1 MDRRTFVASG
11 VALTG
16 GAIALSTTVASPAN
30 AAVRTAKTVTPGARG
45 GHYWPN
51 LAPLKATAFLKLP
64 PGAVQPRGW
73 LRTQLNIEAD
83 GQVQHSMKVLGV
95 SGMSTANS
103 AQVVQYDDNGTA
115 DHLWRLL

>member
-16 GAIALSTTVASPAN
+16 GAIALSTTVASPAG

-45 GHYWPN
+45 GHYLPN

-83 GQVQHSMKVLGV
+83 GLCGRIRKAGGACLVLRNEGG
-95 SGMSTANS
+95 SG
-103 AQVVQYDDNGTA
+103 
-115 DHLWRLL
+115 